1 MASRAKGRASTSAKI
16 NIAFGAILLIG
27 LVGASFYSY
36 ELFDAQ
42 TNSMRPTMNEGD
54 YFLISK
60 RAYNFAKPQLGDVIV
75 FTIPRW
81 NLQSVGRVVGLPGHR
96 IQMIESSLTIN
107 GEYIVRV
114 GAGLDPEYSETLPNG
129 AKYTV
134 RAPSRPRNDSW
145 TPQYLVPEGHY
156 FVLGD
161 NRDHSVDSRDME
173 HVGFIATEDVVGKVM
188 WRFWDGTSQQFDASA
203 VN

>member
-1 MASRAKGRASTSAKI
+1 MI
-16 NIAFGAILLIG
+16 NAAFGALLLIA

-42 TNSMRPTMNEGD
+42 TNTMNPTMKEGD

-60 RAYNFAKPQLGDVIV
+60 RVYDFSAPELGDVIV
-75 FTIPRW
+75 FTIPNW
-81 NLQSVGRVVGLPGHR
+81 NLLSVGRVVGLPGQR
-96 IQMIESSLTIN
+96 IQMIGSSLTIN
-107 GEYIVRV
+107 GQYIVRV
-114 GAGLDPEYSETLPNG
+114 GLDPVYSETLPNG

-134 RAPSRPRNDSW
+134 RAPERAWNDSW

-161 NRDHSVDSRDME
+161 NRDHSIDSRDME
-173 HVGFIATEDVVGKVM
+173 HVGFVAKQDILGKVE
-188 WRFWDGTSQQFDASA
+188 WRVWDSARQRITASA
-203 VN
+203 MKCDLMPYCR